1 MHGMQL
7 QIEELTVNFML
18 RWRMKM
24 ELEAI
29 VRFWSIVILLSN
41 LGAEL
46 HHTILFLKVDLG
58 GVAIESVLDISLV
71 DIIFCEIISVSH
83 WIGFWITAQV
93 DR

>member
-1 MHGMQL
+1 MHGVQL

-29 VRFWSIVILLSN
+29 VRFWSVEIFLGN

-46 HHTILFLKVDLG
+46 HHTILLFKVNLG
-58 GVAIESVLDISLV
+58 GVTIESVLDISLI
-71 DIIFCEIISVSH
+71 DIIFGEIISVSA